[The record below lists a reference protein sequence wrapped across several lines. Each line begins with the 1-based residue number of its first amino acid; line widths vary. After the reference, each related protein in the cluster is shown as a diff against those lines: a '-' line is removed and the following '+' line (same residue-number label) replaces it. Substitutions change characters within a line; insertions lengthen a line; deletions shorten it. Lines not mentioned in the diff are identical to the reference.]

1 MARHTR
7 FLTVPLGDEEHRVD
21 LARRVV
27 HRDDQVERRQSLD
40 PDVPRSVLMQ
50 HHSAHR
56 PPGPLLAMRRALLR
70 RLHQPGPLQAQLRH
84 RVAQLVAVTLG
95 QLLVEMLDREVGV
108 FVAIEPEHP
117 LQLLLW
123 RPPRRRTAATID
135 ESCFPG
141 RLVTILPAL
150 KRAHAHSQQLRRR
163 LLANLPGLPAVKNA
177 RKTHLPYALANPR
190 HVHPSSSQEPR
201 KHATSR
207 ATNSRHFMC

>member
-1 MARHTR
+1 
-7 FLTVPLGDEEHRVD
+7 
-21 LARRVV
+21 
-27 HRDDQVERRQSLD
+27 RQSLD

-56 PPGPLLAMRRALLR
+56 PPGPLLAVRRALLR
-70 RLHQPGPLQAQLRH
+70 RLRQPGPLQAQLRH
-84 RVAQLVAVTLG
+84 RVAQLVAVALG

-163 LLANLPGLPAVKNA
+163 LLADLPGLPAVENA

-190 HVHPSSSQEPR
+190 HSIRAPPR
-201 KHATSR
+201 NPENTTLHELRTHVTSCASNTFEGLCCAAQFFAPYSVSLAER
-207 ATNSRHFMC
+207 F